1 MADNTGNVI
10 GGRLGR
16 GRMGQHENTTRDR
29 RTNGTVGDLI
39 TEQQSTNDLL
49 KSIDDGIKNLGGNS
63 GALGSILRNNSDS
76 PGGAIDVAA
85 IGRAAS
91 EGVGNSDTFR
101 GMSNNIASVAASSET
116 NTESMK
122 SMSGSMSG
130 GMIALQVIN
139 KVLEAIRSTLG
150 MINDTVQGGIDQ
162 SIANQKQYL
171 GPISARLQSFTDDSV
186 TAYKEISFNIRDIF
200 TNSRYINQQEMLQN
214 ISRLVET
221 GVGYNL
227 EDRAYLETIADRT
240 VKTFDV
246 LDASLNRMIRLQ
258 QSDLTR
264 SQMGLEA
271 YLTKGLNAMFEDTS
285 YLNSMYDTVTSALME
300 ATSQMSYEE
309 TTGYLYNVQKWLGSL
324 YSVGMSESAIQTIA
338 QGLNYLGSG
347 NVSQLT
353 GNDQLNTLFA
363 MAAQRAGLSYAQL
376 LTTGVS
382 DENVD
387 KLLRSMIEYLQS
399 IAENTSSEVLRSE
412 YGRVFGGLSV
422 SDLRAIQNL
431 TTTDLDYIDA
441 YKLSYQGAFEETAKQ
456 ISTLTERTSVAEQV
470 SNMFNNMIYSLGA
483 QIAEDED
490 SYMTWV
496 KASIIEELG
505 DTVGG
510 VIPGIIGNIFANA
523 IGAGSEAV
531 KTSQIVKAIT
541 TTGGGLTMFKDY
553 EFNTLIDDEVDAR
566 LANLE
571 ETRKNGTVSEFLY
584 AEQQMQAVPAMEES
598 KTINAIAYGVANWN
612 EYSQAGLSPLAF
624 GDWNQFVVGGR
635 AEGYSSSISLAEN
648 AFMEAEA
655 KIKAASEEI
664 TGVDDSVS
672 QSLDSIYDSLFG
684 NDARPIKVMV
694 VDIDGNLLG
703 STTTNQYSS
712 NFDVEQNIGA
722 DIFRLMPTVKSNE

>member
-16 GRMGQHENTTRDR
+16 RMGQHENIVRDR
-29 RTNGTVGDLI
+29 RANGTVGDLI

-91 EGVGNSDTFR
+91 EGVGNNDTFR
-101 GMSNNIASVAASSET
+101 GMSNNIASVAANSET
-116 NTESMK
+116 STESMK

-139 KVLEAIRSTLG
+139 KVLEAIRGTLG

-162 SIANQKQYL
+162 SITNQKQYL

-399 IAENTSSEVLRSE
+399 ISENTSSEVLRSE

-456 ISTLTERTSVAEQV
+456 ISTLTERTSIAEQV
-470 SNMFNNMIYSLGA
+470 SNMFSNMIYSLGA

-496 KASIIEELG
+496 KSSIIEELG

-523 IGAGSEAV
+523 IGAGAEAV
-531 KTSQIVKAIT
+531 KTSQIVRAIT

-553 EFNTLIDDEVDAR
+553 KFNTLIDDEVDAR

-571 ETRKNGTVSEFLY
+571 ETRKNGSVSEFLY
-584 AEQQMQAVPAMEES
+584 AEQQLQAAPAMEES
-598 KTINAIAYGVANWN
+598 KTINAIAYGIANWH

-648 AFMEAEA
+648 AFIEAEA